1 MCGVVI
7 CTKPWLWWMLWLGSE
22 WTGSLIVFCM
32 RDHHLELKTAASLL
46 PLVCV
51 YVQRNY
57 CRKGPNL
64 LTLPARDSWWL
75 SYPHRKSSG
84 CWHLVRDP
92 GMLQFLART
101 WCSRR
106 RRSSSPG
113 ACTACSWQRKHT
125 WCYVIQGCCLS
136 PCHHVQAGSLL
147 IERRS
152 RWFLVLRECWLRR
165 LWGRRWGFRHSVR
178 WDVCVCKRSRTSAT
192 TILRLSLS

>member
-92 GMLQFLART
+92 WMLQFLART

-136 PCHHVQAGSLL
+136 PCHHVQGRVSINRAKIQVIPG
-147 IERRS
+147 IT
-152 RWFLVLRECWLRR
+152 WVLAPEIMGQALGFQA
-165 LWGRRWGFRHSVR
+165 LSPMGR
-178 WDVCVCKRSRTSAT
+178 VCLQEK
-192 TILRLSLS
+192 